1 MIYIL
6 AISSGLLAF
15 AVISIVIRMIM
26 RDRIAVL
33 DRINYQIG
41 QFTNDQPVKIRKK
54 KKARDPVSL
63 AIANELSNA
72 GINMRPNEFL
82 ILWAIAIILIP
93 GLLWLLDAHT
103 MTTLAAAIIGFVLP
117 PLLIRNRK
125 KKRLI
130 IFEKQLG
137 EALVLIGNCLRAG
150 MTFQQAMSNVAED
163 MPDPIGREFSRTIRE
178 IHLGSSVDTALER
191 MSERVKSL
199 DLTLTVSA
207 IQIQRQVGGNLL
219 DILENISIT
228 IKDRLKVK
236 DDIRVLT
243 ATGRSSGVIVGSIPL
258 VIGGMLALINP
269 EYMMTFFNTRTG
281 NIMLFVAGGMEILGF
296 LIIRKIV
303 DIKY

>member
-1 MIYIL
+1 MIYAL

-15 AVISIVIRMIM
+15 AISSIIIRVIM
-26 RDRIAVL
+26 RDRITIL
-33 DRINYQIG
+33 DRINNQIG
-41 QFTNDQPVKIRKK
+41 QLPNEQPVKIRKK

-72 GINMRPNEFL
+72 GIKMRPNEFL
-82 ILWAIAIILIP
+82 IIWAVAITFIP
-93 GLLWLLDAHT
+93 GLLWLLDAHL
-103 MTTLAAAIIGFVLP
+103 MTTLAASLFGLVLP
-117 PLLIRNRK
+117 PLLIHNRK

-130 IFEKQLG
+130 VFEKQLG

-207 IQIQRQVGGNLL
+207 LQIQRQVGGNLL
-219 DILENISIT
+219 EILENISIT
-228 IKDRLKVK
+228 IKDRIKVK

-258 VIGGMLALINP
+258 VIGGLLVLINP
-269 EYMMTFFNTRTG
+269 EYMMTFFNTRSG
-281 NIMLFVAGGMEILGF
+281 NIMLMVAGGMEVLGF